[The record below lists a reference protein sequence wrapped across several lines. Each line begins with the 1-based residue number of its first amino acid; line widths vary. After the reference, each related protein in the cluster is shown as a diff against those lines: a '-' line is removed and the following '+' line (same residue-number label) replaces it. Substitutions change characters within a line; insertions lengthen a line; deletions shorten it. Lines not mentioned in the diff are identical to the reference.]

1 MAHFHSNALIGAGG
15 QGGAELDIQKS
26 VRFNRADSPYLTR
39 TPSSAGN
46 TRTWTWSGWVKYTTD
61 PNDLGLFAGDSASSR
76 TQFRFKSHLL
86 DFVVEG
92 VTHRRTSAF
101 FRDPSA
107 WYHIV
112 WAFDST
118 QSTASNR
125 SRLYINGVEITDFST
140 NNTIAQN
147 ATTGVNST
155 NAQVIGATSTTPDDE
170 FDGYMADVYLIDGQ
184 QLDCTSFG
192 AFDDNGVWQPAVY
205 SGGSFGTNGFHLFDF
220 AKESGIGNDSSGNNN
235 DFTAHNIS
243 EIVPTGSYTVTRAQ
257 YTVGVGDQYDPY
269 ASVDGNF
276 STGFA
281 YADRGYNN
289 NGLSFSG
296 LPQATQSI
304 RINCNI
310 GGGTTTLN
318 ANHGSGDVRTFTAS
332 ATDTGIWKTMS
343 GTVSPSNPYTLTK
356 ITGDGGNQTQ
366 SYFALYAIE
375 IDGVVIIDNRA
386 GANNDVLRDVPVNG
400 DASDDTGAGG
410 QLSSNYATLNPLA
423 KGTSLTMTNG
433 SLSLDQSI
441 AGWDSA
447 YSTIFLPS
455 GKWYA
460 EFTIRGKDPSY
471 SYGILVGLAGDDT
484 YIVNSEISSGNTYAV
499 QNMGSMVKVN
509 HNSASTN
516 IQNIGNYAVGDVLQL
531 AYDAD
536 NGKLYFGRNN
546 TWINSGN
553 PSTGSNPTVSSIS
566 GTYCFAVALLHT
578 GDKIDCN
585 FGQRA
590 WAYSAPT
597 NFKAVCT
604 SNLPTPTI
612 SDGST
617 AFDIDLYTGT
627 GSTHER
633 SEFSFSPDLVWI
645 KQRNITRNNL
655 LFDTVRGAN
664 KFAVSNSTGA
674 PGTGSG
680 MVTSFDSDGFT
691 VGNSAD
697 VNQSSGTFV
706 AWCWDGGTSTVS
718 NTDGNVTTNV
728 RANTSAG
735 FSIVT
740 YTGSG
745 SSTASYG
752 HGLGAEPH
760 LIIIKKISA
769 ANDWYC
775 YYKALGNGKFISLN
789 SNLAAG
795 SLSNY
800 WGTVNST
807 VFSQTYTTAGPNNG
821 TQVAY
826 CFAPVAGYSAF
837 GSYEGNGSTEGTF
850 VYTGFRPKWIMVKSS
865 STGGSNYNWALVD
878 TERSYANTANHT
890 LAANLGNGESYF
902 GNGANVYGPNN
913 KIDILSN
920 GFKLRESGDWGNNNG
935 VTYVYAA
942 FAENPFQANGGLAR

>member
-26 VRFNRADSPYLTR
+26 VRFNRADSPYLNR

-46 TRTWTWSGWVKYTTD
+46 TQTWTWSGWVKYTTD
-61 PNDLGLFAGDSASSR
+61 PNDLGLFTGYSASSL
-76 TQFRFKSHLL
+76 TMVRFKSHLL

-155 NAQVIGATSTTPDDE
+155 NVQLIGATSTTPDDE

-184 QLDCTSFG
+184 QLDCTAFG

-220 AKESGIGNDSSGNNN
+220 AKESGIGNDSSGNDN
-235 DFTAHNIS
+235 DFTVNNIS

-386 GANNDVLRDVPVNG
+386 GANNDVMRDVPVNG

-433 SLSLDQSI
+433 DLSLDQSS

-447 YSTIFLPS
+447 YSTIFLPT

-460 EFTIRGKDPSY
+460 EFTIRGKDSSY
-471 SYGILVGLAGDDT
+471 SYGILVGLAGEET

-509 HNSASTN
+509 HNSGSTN
-516 IQNIGNYAVGDVLQL
+516 IQNIGEYAVGDVLQL

-566 GTYCFAVALLHT
+566 GTYCLAVALLHT

-612 SDGST
+612 ADGST

-645 KQRNITRNNL
+645 KQRNTTRNNL

-664 KFAVSNSTGA
+664 KFAVSNSTGV

-706 AWCWDGGTSTVS
+706 AWCWDAGTSTVS
-718 NTDGNVTTNV
+718 NTNGSITTQV
-728 RANTSAG
+728 RANASAG
-735 FSIVT
+735 FSIVSW
-740 YTGSG
+740 TGTG
-745 SSTASYG
+745 ATASIG
-752 HGLGAEPH
+752 HGL
-760 LIIIKKISA
+760 
-769 ANDWYC
+769 
-775 YYKALGNGKFISLN
+775 N
-789 SNLAAG
+789 SKPQLVITKNLAATASWVVDAIGVVSTGTDYLLLNTTQAAG
-795 SLSNY
+795 SGGSTADNSV
-800 WGTVNST
+800 VNIL
-807 VFSQTYTTAGPNNG
+807 QYADRNG
-821 TQVAY
+821 NGNAMIAY
-826 CFAPVAGYSAF
+826 CFTSVAGYSSI
-837 GSYEGNGSTEGTF
+837 GTYTGNGSTEGTF
-850 VYTGFRPKWIMVKSS
+850 RYTGFRPKFIMIKGASS
-865 STGGSNYNWALVD
+865 GGSNYNWAFVD
-878 TERSYANTANHT
+878 TERSYANVANHT

-902 GNGANVYGPNN
+902 GNGANVYGPSN

-920 GFKLRESGDWGNNNG
+920 GFRLRENGTWGNNNG
-935 VTYVYAA
+935 VTYIYIA